1 MNRIWTGGKVK
12 ANGGDRLQE
21 TIFLYIKIARRK
33 VLRYKSCFSAFFF
46 ITSKYIKIMNKKI
59 KNNKTSNKKDIK
71 INNKIDNMRNKDLFE
86 TKLTM
91 FETEVKKVGYLI
103 RRNEL
108 DQAYDQVGFIL
119 EKIGDLRTL
128 LNTEHQD

>member
-1 MNRIWTGGKVK
+1 MNRIWTGGKVR

-59 KNNKTSNKKDIK
+59 KNNKTSNKK
-71 INNKIDNMRNKDLFE
+71 DNMRNKDLFE